1 MRRTLLALVAVF
13 AGGCAMQPAPPVA
26 SVVPVAPTAPQPPSL
41 LADARFPAPSER
53 IDGSDL
59 FVLSDAMKAY
69 LRDVIEPKVAA
80 NGRQRALVDALYNKS
95 ELRLAYDST
104 MTRNAEEAFAARA
117 GNCLSLVIMTAAF
130 AKALDLGVTYQKV
143 MVDDAIGRDGDIY
156 FAIGHV
162 NLTLARHLTDE
173 MGYGFRTGKKRVEPD
188 RMTIDFLPPEDL
200 RSVKT
205 RTIEED
211 TVVAMYLNNRA
222 VETLAHGDVVDAYWW
237 ARAAVT
243 RDPTYLPAVNTL
255 GVVYARHHDAA
266 EAERALRHVLDREPG
281 NTLAMSNLV
290 EVLAE
295 SGRTEESRRL
305 AATLARIDP
314 EPPFSWYI
322 RGMEALRR
330 NDFRTAKDA
339 FAREVARAP
348 DFHEFHFWLA
358 ISLVGL
364 GEKDAARDEL
374 ELALENS
381 TTRRDHDVYAAKLAK
396 LTRESQTIH

>member
-1 MRRTLLALVAVF
+1 MRRTLLALLAAF
-13 AGGCAMQPAPPVA
+13 AGGCSTVPAPPVA
-26 SVVPVAPTAPQPPSL
+26 PPPAPPPAPSL
-41 LADARFPAPSER
+41 LSDARFPAPSEH

-59 FVLSDAMKAY
+59 FVLSDAMKRY
-69 LRDVIEPKVAA
+69 LRDEIEPKVAA
-80 NGRQRALVDALYNKS
+80 KGRQRALVDALYAKS
-95 ELRLAYDST
+95 ELKLTYDST
-104 MTRNAEEAFAARA
+104 MTRNAEQAFDARA

-143 MVDDAIGRDGDIY
+143 IVDDAIGRDGDIY

-162 NLTLARHLTDE
+162 NLTLARHTTDE
-173 MGYGFRTGKKRVEPD
+173 MGYGFRTGKRRVEPD

-200 RSVKT
+200 RSVRT
-205 RTIEED
+205 RTIGED

-222 VETLAHGDVVDAYWW
+222 VETLARGDVVDAYWW

-243 RDPTYLPAVNTL
+243 RDPEFLPAINTL
-255 GVVYARHHDAA
+255 GVVYERHHDVA
-266 EAERALRHVLDREPG
+266 EAERALRHVLSREPG

-290 EVLAE
+290 TVLAE
-295 SGRTEESRRL
+295 TGRTEESQRL
-305 AATLARIDP
+305 AATLMRLDP

-322 RGMEALRR
+322 RGMDAMRSG
-330 NDFRTAKDA
+330 DFRAAKAA

-358 ISLVGL
+358 YAQLAL
-364 GEKDAARDEL
+364 GETDAARAEL

-381 TTRRDHDVYAAKLAK
+381 TSRRDHDVYAAKLAK
-396 LTRESQTIH
+396 LKGGQSAH